1 MVGTEDY
8 DNALKALREISARIE
23 GKVQEIGPAAAYLR
37 LGAWRQYSATF
48 RSLSRNMSQN
58 RSPLGRGPG
67 FAEIQT
73 LLRQFDQAL
82 VGAVSAWN
90 RLLPGEK
97 RGRQRPL

>member
-1 MVGTEDY
+1 MAGTDDY
-8 DNALKALREISARIE
+8 DAAFAALREISARIE
-23 GKVQEIGPAAAYLR
+23 GKVQDVGAAAAYLR
-37 LGAWRQYSATF
+37 FGAWRQYSATF

-58 RSPLGRGPG
+58 RSPLGRGPD

-90 RLLPGEK
+90 RLLPAEK